1 MPVWSRIA
9 AVITALLSVGCSTK
23 PPPDVTVVSDFQLPR
38 YLGNWYEIARLNHP
52 FEQGLDHVT
61 AHYSM
66 REDGGVKV
74 VNRGF
79 NTEKNQWKESIG
91 PFYGGY
97 NVIELDSEYRYA
109 LICGPNKD
117 YLWILARTPT
127 LDDNVKQKLLA
138 TAQRYGFKT
147 QDLIW
152 ANQSPIDMSPP
163 H

>member
-1 MPVWSRIA
+1 M
-9 AVITALLSVGCSTK
+9 ITALLSVGCSTK

-79 NTEKNQWKESIG
+79 NTEKTNGRRASAK
-91 PFYGGY
+91 
-97 NVIELDSEYRYA
+97 
-109 LICGPNKD
+109 LISFSRR
-117 YLWILARTPT
+117 ILLRSKCLSSAHSMVVTT
-127 LDDNVKQKLLA
+127 
-138 TAQRYGFKT
+138 
-147 QDLIW
+147 
-152 ANQSPIDMSPP
+152 
-163 H
+163 